1 MLHFKR
7 RFNEGVEAANPMAPR
22 SHQDYENETSMH
34 FSSGAMQARGEHG
47 WLLVTGAPGDG
58 GRCRGWM
65 TMRTD
70 WGSRCLARQAQARLL
85 PVARGEDVVVALVEN
100 DGPCPFVVEVHSLRN
115 PENLQTGHN
124 SPLSF
129 SCRPP
134 VQRPMLLTRGDS

>member
-65 TMRTD
+65 ILGAWRD
-70 WGSRCLARQAQARLL
+70 RRRRVSYPS
-85 PVARGEDVVVALVEN
+85 PVAKMSWWR
-100 DGPCPFVVEVHSLRN
+100 SLR
-115 PENLQTGHN
+115 TMGHAP
-124 SPLSF
+124 SSLKFIPSEIQKITKPATIL
-129 SCRPP
+129 R
-134 VQRPMLLTRGDS
+134 